1 MKLNS
6 QTLGYKWKI
15 KEFLLEDPN
24 YMKLRSELERYMM
37 REEELDSILCNA
49 IEKGVKE
56 YIKKSEIVESTAEY
70 KLIKVYKPNPKKN

>member
-24 YMKLRSELERYMM
+24 YMMLRSELERYTM
-37 REEELDSILCNA
+37 REEELDNFLSRA
-49 IEKGVKE
+49 IEKGVKD
-56 YIKKSEIVESTAEY
+56 YIKKS
-70 KLIKVYKPNPKKN
+70 

>member
-1 MKLNS
+1 MDRISKYIASLKRNMKLNS

-24 YMKLRSELERYMM
+24 YIKFRTELERYMM
-37 REEELDSILCNA
+37 REEELDNILARA

-56 YIKKSEIVESTAEY
+56 YIHKA
-70 KLIKVYKPNPKKN
+70 

>member
-1 MKLNS
+1 MDRISKYIASLKRNMKLNS

-24 YMKLRSELERYMM
+24 YIKLRTELERYMM
-37 REEELDSILCNA
+37 REEELDNILARA

-56 YIKKSEIVESTAEY
+56 YIHKA
-70 KLIKVYKPNPKKN
+70 